1 MLFAVAWD
9 ALQLQDRCLVYT
21 AVSRARYGLVVVGG
35 GGARTGAGRREG
47 DPQVSAAGVDGVSDV

>member
-21 AVSRARYGLVVVGG
+21 AVSRARDGLFVAREA
-35 GGARTGAGRREG
+35 GALERAAANGRETRRY
-47 DPQVSAAGVDGVSDV
+47 QRLA